1 MCTRA
6 LGAWGQIQFGMLYH
20 GMFREERRE
29 GFGRASCYGGCF
41 VSAVGVPVGG
51 GCFVSAVGVP
61 VGVELCSI
69 PCVALCA
76 PRNLALR
83 AVVAVFILN
92 LVSKDF
98 ECAFYYAYGSF

>member
-1 MCTRA
+1 
-6 LGAWGQIQFGMLYH
+6 
-20 GMFREERRE
+20 MFREERRE

-41 VSAVGVPVGG
+41 VSAVGVPVG
-51 GCFVSAVGVP
+51 VK
-61 VGVELCSI
+61 LCLI

-98 ECAFYYAYGSF
+98 ECAFYYTYGSF

>member
-1 MCTRA
+1 
-6 LGAWGQIQFGMLYH
+6 
-20 GMFREERRE
+20 MFREERRE
-29 GFGRASCYGGCF
+29 GFGRASCYGGCFVSAVGVPVGGGCF

-98 ECAFYYAYGSF
+98 ECAFYYTYGSF